1 MLYSSPLRLYLPLN
15 MGIEVMFYSSPLRL
29 YLPLNMGIEVMLY
42 SLPLRLYLPLNM
54 GTEVMLSISEGR
66 QIQFA
71 FRKVKHHTTA
81 LD

>member
-1 MLYSSPLRLYLPLN
+1 MLYSS
-15 MGIEVMFYSSPLRL
+15 
-29 YLPLNMGIEVMLY
+29 
-42 SLPLRLYLPLNM
+42 PLRLYLPLNM